1 MKILFI
7 GLGSAGQRHLRNV
20 KKILGDQAEI
30 AAYRVRNLKRVFDDS
45 MKIVP
50 GQSVEEFFGIR
61 EYYDLEDALGWK
73 PDITIISNPN
83 SMHLEC
89 AIRSAQAGS
98 DLFIEKPLANS
109 FKNVGLLRDLVEK
122 KGLKAY
128 VGYQNRFHPC
138 VRMLKDVIEGEKL
151 GRIIAVH
158 CEIGELLTGMHSY
171 EDYRGMNESQKSTG
185 GGVVLCQI
193 HELDY
198 LYWLFGMPKELFSIG
213 GKNSR
218 LDIDVEDHAVT
229 LCRYQREG
237 YEFPV
242 TIQQDFLQSP
252 PVRTCKVIGEY
263 GRVEID
269 LLKNECTLRMADH
282 EAECHTFP
290 SFTRNDMFVEE
301 MKMFLQCVASR
312 EREFINI
319 EDGLASLRFAL
330 AIKESMK
337 NKATIRFQEEE
348 V

>member
-20 KKILGDQAEI
+20 KKILGDEAEI

-50 GQSVEEFFGIR
+50 DQSVEKFFRIQ
-61 EYYDLEDALGWK
+61 EYYDLEEALGWG

-83 SMHLEC
+83 SMHMEC
-89 AIRSAQAGS
+89 AIRAAQAGS
-98 DLFIEKPLANS
+98 DLFIEKPLANCLE
-109 FKNVGLLRDLVEK
+109 NVDLLMNIVEK
-122 KGLKAY
+122 NGLKAY

-138 VRMLKDVIEGEKL
+138 VQMMKEVIQGEKL
-151 GRIIAVH
+151 GHILAVH
-158 CEIGELLTGMHSY
+158 CEIGELLTKMHSY
-171 EDYRGMNESQKSTG
+171 EDYRGMNESQRSTG

-213 GKNSR
+213 GRNSF
-218 LDIDVEDHAVT
+218 LEIDVEDHAVT
-229 LCRYQREG
+229 LCRYERDG

-242 TIQQDFLQSP
+242 MIQQDFLQSP

-269 LLKNECTLRMADH
+269 LLNSECTLKITEH
-282 EAECHTFP
+282 ETECHTFP
-290 SFTRNDMFVEE
+290 SFTRNDMFIKE
-301 MKMFLQCVASR
+301 MKAFLRCVSSR

-319 EDGLASLRFAL
+319 QDGLASLRFAL
-330 AIKESMK
+330 AIKESMI
-337 NKATIRFQEEE
+337 NKSPIKFWEEKA
-348 V
+348 